1 MELSQQDKKPEGEK
15 LDEITSEITNIMKLE
30 RLAAEA
36 TTEADA
42 VRRYDVLIGK
52 IKTHIRSRVKK
63 TTTTEDDEVFENI
76 LKKYKDIRL
85 EDVKKEAT
93 TYRGSRIIIMMI
105 GNDVST
111 KSYVYMENY
120 DTTLADMK
128 EQAYARLK
136 EYKIAMYDELKDII
150 SDEFDLHKNMT
161 QKGLTADKLRER
173 YSRGR

>member
-1 MELSQQDKKPEGEK
+1 MEPNQQDKKPEGEK
-15 LDEITSEITNIMKLE
+15 LNEITSEITNIMKLE

-63 TTTTEDDEVFENI
+63 STTKDDDEEFNKI
-76 LKKYKDIRL
+76 LGKYKDIRL
-85 EDVKKEAT
+85 ENVKKEAT

-111 KSYVYMENY
+111 KDYVYMENF
-120 DTTLADMK
+120 DSTLKDMK

-150 SDEFDLHKNMT
+150 SDEFDLHENMT
-161 QKGLTADKLRER
+161 QKGLTANKLRER
-173 YSRGR
+173 FNRE